1 MSLQGLRVIELGTV
15 IAGPFAGS
23 LLADMG
29 AEVIKIE
36 PPGAG
41 DVLRQMGPIRD
52 GVSIWWGVNARGKRC
67 VSLDLKT
74 ARGKALFKSLIAT
87 ADVLIENFRPDVL
100 KRLGLDWPVL
110 HELNPRLVML
120 SISGFGHTGPQAA
133 QPGFGKIA
141 ECMSGLV
148 SLTGPPEDRPL
159 FVGFSLADASTG
171 LLGTFGVMVALFE
184 RDVAGGEGAHI
195 DIALYEPLFRM
206 LDIQRSVSAG
216 VGPAMRRGTDDPYQW
231 GTAEPRDVRFGSIRS
246 SDGDWLFVAIPDR
259 ECEAELMERLYP
271 DADPGTGEF
280 WPGLRAWAGGLT
292 TADLMATLETARVEI
307 ARVHDGASIAAD
319 PYFRARGDVVQAVHP
334 TLGEFSVPGFIEEA
348 EDGSERVC
356 FRAVPVGTDNSDV
369 LSRWLGLTEAQIE
382 ALRNDG
388 VI

>member
-36 PPGAG
+36 PPGPG
-41 DVLRQMGPIRD
+41 DVLRQMGPIKD
-52 GVSIWWGVNARGKRC
+52 GVPIWWGVNARGKRC

-74 ARGKALFKSLIAT
+74 DRGKALFKSLVAK

-171 LLGTFGVMVALFE
+171 LMGVFGVMVALFQ
-184 RDVAGGEGAHI
+184 RDVAGGEGAHV

-206 LDIQRSVSAG
+206 LDIQRAMSSVAG
-216 VGPAMRRGTDDPYQW
+216 PVMRRGTDDPYQW
-231 GTAEPRDVRFGSIRS
+231 GVAEPREVRFGSIRS
-246 SDGDWLFVAIPDR
+246 SSGDWLFVAIPDLQSETALDDAMR
-259 ECEAELMERLYP
+259 SGAESTIEA
-271 DADPGTGEF
+271 F
-280 WPGLRAWAGGLT
+280 WPRLVTFAAGLATVELK
-292 TADLMATLETARVEI
+292 ATLAAAGVEF
-307 ARVHDGASIAAD
+307 ARVHDGGSIAAD
-319 PYFRARGDVVQAVHP
+319 PYFIARGDVVPAVHP
-334 TLGEFSVPGFIEEA
+334 VLGEFSVPGFIEEA
-348 EDGSERVC
+348 QDGSERIA
-356 FRAVPVGTDNSDV
+356 FRAVGVGADNSDV

-382 ALRNDG
+382 ALRREG

>member
-15 IAGPFAGS
+15 VAGPFAGS
-23 LLADMG
+23 VLADMG

-36 PPGAG
+36 PPGTG

-67 VSLDLKT
+67 VSLDLK
-74 ARGKALFKSLIAT
+74 AAAGKAIFKSLIAE
-87 ADVLIENFRPDVL
+87 ADVLIENFRPGVL
-100 KRLGLDWPVL
+100 QRLGLDWPVL
-110 HELNPRLVML
+110 HALNRRLVML

-171 LLGTFGVMVALFE
+171 LLGTLGVMVALFQ
-184 RDVAGGEGAHI
+184 RDTEGGEGAHI

-206 LDIQRSVSAG
+206 LDIQRAVTAG
-216 VGPAMRRGTDDPYQW
+216 VGTPMRRGTDDPYQW
-231 GTAEPRDVRFGSIRS
+231 GAAQARDVRFGAIRS
-246 SDGDWLFVAIPDR
+246 SDGDWLFVAVPDPECDAALMQRIGMHTDPDR
-259 ECEAELMERLYP
+259 GAAWPALREWAAGLGTVEL
-271 DADPGTGEF
+271 TV
-280 WPGLRAWAGGLT
+280 
-292 TADLMATLETARVEI
+292 TLEAMGVEV
-307 ARVHDGASIAAD
+307 ARVHDGGSIAAD
-319 PYFRARGDVVQAVHP
+319 PYFRARGDVVQATHP
-334 TLGEFSVPGFIEEA
+334 TLGEFSVPGFVETVDDSA
-348 EDGSERVC
+348 GRVV
-356 FRAVPVGTDNSDV
+356 FRAVPVGHDNSDV
-369 LSRWLGLTEAQIE
+369 LSRWLGMSEAQIE
-382 ALRNDG
+382 ALRRDG